1 MSWSYSLIFTGTA
14 TGKRNQVR
22 LLAQENVSTRQK
34 VADEEIDHIL
44 SEEANVYM
52 AAARV
57 AELVAARV
65 GPISSKRVGSLSVTY
80 GYGGTQ
86 DSSYYTQLAR
96 RLRSRGSGN
105 QVPSAGGL
113 SRSEKLAAEQN
124 VDRVAPQF
132 TLKMHDHPDTT
143 DTPTTTALGVLP

>member
-34 VADEEIDHIL
+34 VADEEIDHLI

-65 GPISSKRVGSLSVTY
+65 GPISSKRVGSLAVTY
-80 GYGGTQ
+80 GTQ

-96 RLRSRGSGN
+96 RLRARGSGS

-113 SRSEKLAAEQN
+113 SRSEKLAAEQD